1 MAFLASLNL
10 MPQSAA
16 KADGGLSRREIA
28 GLEPIWVKNPGN
40 RVLPVS
46 GPSLISPA
54 SRKDAI
60 VAACVVRVAAAPSK
74 EAGHQGEPESKMS
87 KPQIVLNVDVRE
99 RTGRGGA
106 REVRRTGRV
115 PAVLYGG
122 DKAPV
127 PISIDKKTINT
138 ALKSGK
144 FLSHTVTLEYKG
156 ERQLVFAQD
165 IQFHPVTDEPTHLD
179 LYRVEPG
186 QIIRVA
192 VPVHVT
198 GQGVSPGIKRGGAM
212 NIVRHEIW
220 LYAPADN
227 IPEHLEADVSS
238 MEIGDALKISSIE
251 LPEGVRPTIEGRD
264 FTIITIAGRKAK
276 DDVAEDKP
284 AADAA
289 APAAAAPAAG
299 AKAAAP
305 AAGAKA
311 AAAPAKAAPAAPKKK

>member
-1 MAFLASLNL
+1 MA
-10 MPQSAA
+10 
-16 KADGGLSRREIA
+16 K
-28 GLEPIWVKNPGN
+28 
-40 RVLPVS
+40 
-46 GPSLISPA
+46 
-54 SRKDAI
+54 
-60 VAACVVRVAAAPSK
+60 
-74 EAGHQGEPESKMS
+74 PE
-87 KPQIVLNVDVRE
+87 IVLNVDVRE

-122 DKAPV
+122 DRAPV
-127 PISIDKKTINT
+127 PISIDKKTINS

-144 FLSHTVTLEYKG
+144 FLAHTVTLEYKG

-212 NIVRHEIW
+212 NIVRHEVW
-220 LYAPADN
+220 LYAPADA

-238 MEIGDALKISSIE
+238 MDIGDALKISAIK
-251 LPEGVRPTIEGRD
+251 LPEGVRPTIADRD

-276 DDVAEDKP
+276 DDVVDAKPTP
-284 AADAA
+284 AADAAAPAAGA

-305 AAGAKA
+305 AK
-311 AAAPAKAAPAAPKKK
+311 AAPAKK

>member
-1 MAFLASLNL
+1 MA
-10 MPQSAA
+10 
-16 KADGGLSRREIA
+16 K
-28 GLEPIWVKNPGN
+28 
-40 RVLPVS
+40 
-46 GPSLISPA
+46 
-54 SRKDAI
+54 
-60 VAACVVRVAAAPSK
+60 
-74 EAGHQGEPESKMS
+74 PE
-87 KPQIVLNVDVRE
+87 IVLNVDVRE

-106 REVRRTGRV
+106 REIRRANLV
-115 PAVLYGG
+115 PGVLYGG
-122 DKAPV
+122 EKAPV
-127 PISIDKKTINT
+127 SISVDKKTIIA

-144 FLSHTVTLEYKG
+144 FLAHTVTLEHKG
-156 ERQLVFAQD
+156 ERQLVFTQD

-186 QIIRVA
+186 QVIRVA

-220 LYAPADN
+220 LYAPADA

-238 MEIGDALKISSIE
+238 LEIGDALKISAIK
-251 LPEGVRPTIEGRD
+251 LPEGVRPTIADRD
-264 FTIITIAGRKAK
+264 FTVITIAGRKAK

-311 AAAPAKAAPAAPKKK
+311 AAPAAAPKKK

>member
-1 MAFLASLNL
+1 MA
-10 MPQSAA
+10 
-16 KADGGLSRREIA
+16 K
-28 GLEPIWVKNPGN
+28 
-40 RVLPVS
+40 
-46 GPSLISPA
+46 
-54 SRKDAI
+54 
-60 VAACVVRVAAAPSK
+60 
-74 EAGHQGEPESKMS
+74 PE
-87 KPQIVLNVDVRE
+87 IVLNVDVRE
-99 RTGRGGA
+99 GTGRGNA
-106 REVRRTGRV
+106 RETRRQGRV

-122 DKAPV
+122 EKAPV
-127 PISIDKKTINT
+127 AISIDKKTIIQ

-144 FLSHTVTLEYKG
+144 FISHTVTLEHKG

-179 LYRVEPG
+179 LYRVDPG

-212 NIVRHEIW
+212 NIVRHEVW
-220 LYAPADN
+220 LYAPADA
-227 IPEHLEADVSS
+227 IPEHLEADVSA
-238 MEIGDALKISSIE
+238 MEIGDALKISGIA

-264 FTIITIAGRKAK
+264 FTVITIAGRKAK

-284 AADAA
+284 AGEA
-289 APAAAAPAAG
+289 AAAAPAAG

-311 AAAPAKAAPAAPKKK
+311 AAPAAAKAPAKK

>member
-1 MAFLASLNL
+1 MA
-10 MPQSAA
+10 
-16 KADGGLSRREIA
+16 K
-28 GLEPIWVKNPGN
+28 
-40 RVLPVS
+40 
-46 GPSLISPA
+46 
-54 SRKDAI
+54 
-60 VAACVVRVAAAPSK
+60 
-74 EAGHQGEPESKMS
+74 PE
-87 KPQIVLNVDVRE
+87 IVLNVDVRE

-106 REVRRTGRV
+106 REVRRASRV

-122 DKAPV
+122 EKAPV
-127 PISIDKKTINT
+127 PISVDKKTIIA

-144 FLSHTVTLEYKG
+144 FISHTVTLEYKG

-179 LYRVEPG
+179 LYRVDPG

-220 LYAPADN
+220 LYAPADA
-227 IPEHLEADVSS
+227 IPEHLEADVSTL
-238 MEIGDALKISSIE
+238 EIGDSLKISAIN
-251 LPEGVRPTIEGRD
+251 LPEGVRPTIADRD
-264 FTIITIAGRKAK
+264 FTVITIAGRKAK

-284 AADAA
+284 AAAADAAA
-289 APAAAAPAAG
+289 APAAGGKAAAPAAG

-311 AAAPAKAAPAAPKKK
+311 APAAPKKK